1 MGVLDDLLRPTPPEC
16 AGTAAVAWVG
26 FKIFCVGA
34 AVIVGVPLLLCLAI
48 LILY

>member
-1 MGVLDDLLRPTPPEC
+1 MGVLDNLLRPAPPEC
-16 AGTAAVAWVG
+16 AGTAAVAWIG

-34 AVIVGVPLLLCLAI
+34 AVIVGVPLLLCLTI